1 MIQRCYLEIT
11 NICNLDCAFCAKT
24 KRAKALMSGEQF
36 EQLTDKLQGKIQFL
50 YFHLMGEPCL
60 HPQLADF
67 VERAKEKGFTPVIT
81 TNGTRLSQ

>member
-11 NICNLDCAFCAKT
+11 NFCNLDCAFCAKT
-24 KRAKALMSGEQF
+24 KRTKAIMSGEQF

-60 HPQLADF
+60 H
-67 VERAKEKGFTPVIT
+67 
-81 TNGTRLSQ
+81 